1 VAPAGLHGLRSSG
14 DGGSGSNGK
23 ESERE
28 KGASSGREEQ
38 GLGVGFIEEKG

>member
-1 VAPAGLHGLRSSG
+1 LHGLRSSG